1 MVTEQTDNERQVHFF
16 FDDIAICKAGCPS
29 CKHGPRIT
37 LSDLSSKHC
46 VCPLQFIII
55 IWLSHHESPTWY
67 VGLMMWASVV
77 KRFNQIESIEFIG
90 ICFLAYGQN
99 PLFFYG

>member
-16 FDDIAICKAGCPS
+16 FHDIAICKAGYPS
-29 CKHGPRIT
+29 CKHGPR
-37 LSDLSSKHC
+37 
-46 VCPLQFIII
+46 II

-67 VGLMMWASVV
+67 VGLMMWASVVV

-99 PLFFYG
+99 PLFFYAWVNARCEWLKR